1 MDNRF
6 WIYLLVMALTTYV
19 IRALPFTAFR
29 KKIKSKRLQA
39 FFDYIP
45 YAVLTSMT
53 VPAIFYAGANLW
65 AGILGFGVA
74 VFLAYKNKSLLFV
87 AIGTVIAAFVGG
99 FIPF

>member
-1 MDNRF
+1 MDNSF
-6 WIYLLVMALTTYV
+6 WLYLLVMVLTTYL
-19 IRALPFTAFR
+19 IRALPFTLFR

-65 AGILGFGVA
+65 SGILAFIVA
-74 VFLAYKNKSLLFV
+74 MLLSYKNKSLLIV
-87 AIGTVIAAFVGG
+87 AIGAVVAAFVGG

>member
-1 MDNRF
+1 MNNSF
-6 WIYLLVMALTTYV
+6 WIYLLVMVLTTYL
-19 IRALPFTAFR
+19 IRALPFSLFR

-53 VPAIFYAGANLW
+53 VPAIFYSGINLW
-65 AGILGFGVA
+65 AGILGFAVA
-74 VFLAYKNKSLLFV
+74 MFLSYKNKSLLFV